1 MAKIDLTSNEWRE
14 LIFQDRNKEFGAF
27 KMRSE
32 SESRHNLAMLI
43 VVAFVIVG
51 LSIPKF
57 LNLEKSNQQED
68 KLGVV
73 DLMQINHPE
82 TEKEIER
89 EVKPIAPPLPEF
101 AKSIRFIVPVIMDD
115 VADLNESEGIPSQ
128 SVLNNSDAVVSTV
141 SEEGSANGT
150 ILKSEW
156 REEQAG
162 SLDGNEVVYTS
173 IEQMAQFP
181 GGESELLKYISKN
194 LIYPAKDL
202 ENNVQ
207 GKVVLRFVVSK
218 TGLVNNVEIIR
229 SLTPTSDNEA
239 IRVVRS
245 LPRFIPGKQNGVNV
259 SVWYILPIS
268 YKLEFN

>member
-1 MAKIDLTSNEWRE
+1 
-14 LIFQDRNKEFGAF
+14 
-27 KMRSE
+27 
-32 SESRHNLAMLI
+32 
-43 VVAFVIVG
+43 
-51 LSIPKF
+51 
-57 LNLEKSNQQED
+57 
-68 KLGVV
+68 
-73 DLMQINHPE
+73 
-82 TEKEIER
+82 
-89 EVKPIAPPLPEF
+89 
-101 AKSIRFIVPVIMDD
+101 
-115 VADLNESEGIPSQ
+115 
-128 SVLNNSDAVVSTV
+128 
-141 SEEGSANGT
+141 
-150 ILKSEW
+150 
-156 REEQAG
+156 
-162 SLDGNEVVYTS
+162 
-173 IEQMAQFP
+173 MAQFP